1 MLLAKS
7 TADLEVKEL
16 SKWKKIATNNVEI
29 KLKRFIDDREV
40 VSRQELVE
48 IWGKS
53 VKTIQ
58 RYIKDGLPVHS
69 ASTRAFQFFDLA
81 EAIVWRDGNV
91 DKVQSQK
98 TISRQTEMEI
108 DIDGDDS
115 ELKII
120 TDMERKLKADADK
133 AEHDA
138 VIADL
143 KKKKEEGSLISTK
156 ELKNTLADLT
166 TIFMTLYMNDKKL
179 LPVQLQN
186 KTTNEMRDYLDLH
199 YAKRIEDLRRYV
211 ELEFEG
217 SEESLH
223 DVIYKI
229 LEQLRDGLH
238 IDKLLQKLDECL
250 T

>member
-1 MLLAKS
+1 MVVAKNLS
-7 TADLEVKEL
+7 TSEVKEL
-16 SKWKKIATNNVEI
+16 PKWKKIEETNVEI
-29 KLKRFIDDREV
+29 TLKRFIAGKEV
-40 VSRQELVE
+40 VSKQEL
-48 IWGKS
+48 ISLWGKS
-53 VKTIQ
+53 AKTIQ
-58 RYIKDGLPVHS
+58 RYISDGMPMHKV
-69 ASTRAFQFFDLA
+69 STRAFQVFDIE
-81 EAIVWRDGNV
+81 EATAWRDGSI
-91 DKVQSQK
+91 DKVKSQK
-98 TISRQTEMEI
+98 TSSRQTEMEI
-108 DIDGDDS
+108 DISDDGDES
-115 ELKII
+115 ELVAL

-143 KKKKEEGSLISTK
+143 KKQKEEGSLISTK

-166 TIFMTLYMNDKKL
+166 TVFMTLYMNDKKL

-186 KTTNEMRDYLDLH
+186 KTINEMRDYLDLH

-238 IDKLLQKLDECL
+238 IDDLLKKIEK
-250 T
+250 

>member
-1 MLLAKS
+1 MAIAKNTS
-7 TADLEVKEL
+7 SSELKEL
-16 SKWKKIATNNVEI
+16 PKWKKIEESNVEI
-29 KLKRFIDDREV
+29 TLKRFISDREV
-40 VSRQELVE
+40 VSKQELVG
-48 IWGKS
+48 ILGKS
-53 VKTIQ
+53 AKTIQ
-58 RYIKDGLPVHS
+58 RYISDGMPVHQ
-69 ASTRAFQFFDLA
+69 ASTRAFQIFDI
-81 EAIVWRDGNV
+81 EEIIVWRDKSI
-91 DKVQSQK
+91 DKVKSQK
-98 TISRQTEMEI
+98 TASRQTEMEI
-108 DIDGDDS
+108 SISDNGEDE
-115 ELKII
+115 ELVAL

-166 TIFMTLYMNDKKL
+166 TVFMTLYMNDKKL

-199 YAKRIEDLRRYV
+199 YAKRIEDLKRYV

-217 SEESLH
+217 SEQSLH

-229 LEQLRDGLH
+229 LEQLRDGVH
-238 IDKLLQKLDECL
+238 IDEILKRIEK
-250 T
+250 